1 MAIKVKNMRICLL
14 GEFSGNMD
22 EGMRKVSIHLA
33 EELSKHHK
41 VFSLDLGSVFSKTF
55 WKGIKDFNP
64 QLIHYIFGPTLRSFV
79 LLKII
84 SFYCPG
90 AKTVMS
96 AMRPY
101 FSSLSKYLIPPLKPN
116 LVLAQSYEMEGIF
129 KKLGCKTEFL
139 PCGVDTRRFGPDLAM
154 TKDELREKHRIN
166 KEKFIIL
173 HIGSIKEGRNIQ
185 LLGKLQK
192 KNNQVVIVGSTST
205 GIDQKTYQQ
214 LKRAGCLIWTNYFER
229 MEEIYALSDC
239 YVFPVVPKK
248 DIMGRHIADSIE
260 MPLSVL
266 EAMSCNLPVIT
277 TKFGALPRI
286 FKEGNGLIF
295 AETETEED
303 FIYGLKEIKNGGVEV
318 RTREKVLPCSWENV
332 VERLEKIY
340 EELVFNQTDGNK

>member
-1 MAIKVKNMRICLL
+1 MKICLL
-14 GEFSGNMD
+14 GEYNGNLD
-22 EGMRKVSIHLA
+22 EGMRKVSFHFT
-33 EELSKHHK
+33 EKLSKHHEILP
-41 VFSLDLGSVFSKTF
+41 LDLKDVFSKAF
-55 WKGIKDFNP
+55 WKDIRDFNP
-64 QLIHYIFGPTLRSFV
+64 QLIHYIFGPSLRSFV

-96 AMRPY
+96 AMHPY

-139 PCGVDTRRFGPDLAM
+139 PCGVDTRRFSPDLAM

-166 KEKFIIL
+166 KEKFVIL

-185 LLGKLQK
+185 LLEKLQK

-205 GIDQKTYQQ
+205 GINQKTYQQ
-214 LKRAGCLIWTNYFER
+214 LKGAGCLIWINYFER
-229 MEEIYALSDC
+229 IEEIYALSDC
-239 YVFPVVPKK
+239 YIFPVVSKK

-260 MPLSVL
+260 MPLSVI

-286 FKEGNGLIF
+286 FKEGDGLIF
-295 AETETEED
+295 AETEED

-332 VERLEKIY
+332 VERLENIY
-340 EELVFNQTDGNK
+340 EELIFKSKGGDR